1 MILKIPIVLVLAA
14 AFGLLAWRRVGVLA
28 WALAWWAGFF
38 ILIRFGFAV
47 PIPMS
52 VVMMYM
58 GIATIALFTYVTSS
72 ADRRAAIAGPIV
84 RLITDDKQR
93 LPLIGIALLI
103 PALTAAGVWMRMSQ
117 PVEAPFF
124 SRTIHP
130 ASPATIEFK
139 DKKIDI
145 DNGENPF
152 RALEKSSPEEYKKH
166 VAAGREVYYRN
177 CHFCHGDDLAGDGM
191 FVHGLNPIP
200 TNFTDAG
207 TIPMLRET
215 FLFWRIAKG
224 GPGLPDEGGPW
235 DSPMPMWERFLSED
249 EIWDAILF
257 LYDRTGT
264 KPRAKEGGEH

>member
-1 MILKIPIVLVLAA
+1 VILKIPIVLAVVA
-14 AFGLLAWRRVGVLA
+14 AFGLLAWRRAGVLA
-28 WALAWWAGFF
+28 WALAWWVGFF
-38 ILIRFGFAV
+38 ILIRFGFTV

-93 LPLIGIALLI
+93 LPLIGVTLLI
-103 PALTAAGVWMRMSQ
+103 PALAAAGVWVRMSQ
-117 PVEAPFF
+117 AVEAPFF

-130 ASPATIEFK
+130 ASPASIDFK

-145 DNGENPF
+145 DRGENPY
-152 RALEKSSPEEYKKH
+152 RALETGNPEEFKKH

-235 DSPMPMWERFLSED
+235 DSPMPMWERFLSEE